1 MSSECHCPIKRE
13 HLMSSSGSE
22 TIVSPCINRCCLD
35 EAGLICVGCLRTL
48 DEIID
53 WGTASEEEKRAIM
66 QAVAKRR
73 EEGYP

>member
-1 MSSECHCPIKRE
+1 MSSP
-13 HLMSSSGSE
+13 GSE

-53 WGTASEEEKRAIM
+53 WGTASEEE
-66 QAVAKRR
+66 
-73 EEGYP
+73 EGATPGPPSTG

>member
-1 MSSECHCPIKRE
+1 MSSP
-13 HLMSSSGSE
+13 GSE

-53 WGTASEEEKRAIM
+53 WGTASEEEKRVIM